1 MRLLIVGPQGA
12 GKGTQAALLSD
23 RLGVPHIST
32 GDIFRL
38 NVGKGTELGLLAKR
52 YMDSGDLVPDE
63 VTSAM
68 VAARLAEPDSGSGFL
83 LDGFPRT
90 VPQAEWLGALLHE
103 RDQELDAV
111 LLLNA
116 PDSVLLERM
125 LERGRTDDTAEA
137 ITRRLELYHFSTKPL
152 LDYYAGLVIAI
163 DGDGSIDQVQQRA
176 LSALNRPTARHIGVP
191 RQPVHR
197 GDGTLQRRERH
208 GV

>member
-103 RDQELDAV
+103 RGQELDAV
-111 LLLNA
+111 LLLDA

-137 ITRRLELYHFSTKPL
+137 ITRRLELYHSATKPL
-152 LDYYAGLVIAI
+152 LDYYGGLVIAI

-176 LSALNRPTARHIGVP
+176 LSALNRPTA
-191 RQPVHR
+191 
-197 GDGTLQRRERH
+197 
-208 GV
+208 